1 VKLYVLHGEHGAPTA
16 SVKEIPVV
24 RTLSAFGFGN
34 VGLLSL
40 PSREGYKVVNLE
52 RIAFQRSPGV
62 LGGRRARVHDHIEEN
77 STNTCE
83 HLELLDL
90 VLPESGAFL
99 NICFSFYSVLQG
111 LIKWSGMPASLATWE
126 DLEALRQRFPLA
138 PTWGQVGSQEEGECQ
153 QLRPTGDRPKNQ
165 AAQ

>member
-1 VKLYVLHGEHGAPTA
+1 MKLYVLHGEHGAPTA

-24 RTLSAFGFGN
+24 HTLSAFGFGN

-62 LGGRRARVHDHIEEN
+62 LGGRRARVHDHIEEH

-99 NICFSFYSVLQG
+99 NICFSFYSVLTTE
-111 LIKWSGMPASLATWE
+111 KETN
-126 DLEALRQRFPLA
+126 
-138 PTWGQVGSQEEGECQ
+138 T
-153 QLRPTGDRPKNQ
+153 
-165 AAQ
+165 